1 MLIPC
6 KLEVGLEVTEREKK
20 EKQRRNKERTIRL
33 NPGLVSGAKFWDKEN

>member
-6 KLEVGLEVTEREKK
+6 KLEVGLEVKEREKK
-20 EKQRRNKERTIRL
+20 KKQKRNKERTICQ